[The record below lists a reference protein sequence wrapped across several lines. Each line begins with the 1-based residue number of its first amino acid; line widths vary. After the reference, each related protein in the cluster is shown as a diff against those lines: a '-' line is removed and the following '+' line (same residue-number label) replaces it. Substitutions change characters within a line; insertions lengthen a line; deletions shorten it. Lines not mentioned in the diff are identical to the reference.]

1 MIIKNKKQLQELL
14 LLGNKIKSI
23 LKNNLYFKKL
33 YESNNPK
40 NKKDDEKYIIITT
53 ENDKHI
59 FSGIPNDVIEYL
71 ELNDKFDMKVFD
83 TKDSKIPI
91 EYLWE
96 LYDTIKS
103 MISIF
108 EFECYLNKKYF
119 EELIDNPT

>member
-1 MIIKNKKQLQELL
+1 MKINNKKQLQELL
-14 LLGNKIKSI
+14 LLGIKIKSI

-40 NKKDDEKYIIITT
+40 NKKDNEKYIIITN
-53 ENDKHI
+53 EKDKNI

-71 ELNDKFDMKVFD
+71 ELNNKFDMKVFD
-83 TKDSKIPI
+83 TKNSKIPI

-96 LYDTIKS
+96 LYDTIKN

-119 EELIDNPT
+119 EELIDNPI

>member
-1 MIIKNKKQLQELL
+1 MKIYNKKQLQELL

-40 NKKDDEKYIIITT
+40 NKNDDEKYIIITN
-53 ENDKHI
+53 EKDKNI
-59 FSGIPNDVIEYL
+59 FSGIPNNVIEYL
-71 ELNDKFDMKVFD
+71 ELNDKFDMKVFE
-83 TKDSKIPI
+83 TKNSKIPI